1 MSRYLILG
9 LLALLALVVGAAC
22 TESPTPTP
30 TQEPVALEEPAP
42 APTDEAMAME
52 EPTLTPTDE
61 VMVME
66 EPVSTPTDEA
76 MVMEEPNSTPTH
88 EAMVMEEPTSTAIP
102 TLTRPLAEGELVS
115 DIADFVLQD
124 LTIEVGA
131 TVTWTNRDV
140 SPHTYTSGQ
149 PDGIT
154 GIWNSDPLATGRSF
168 SFTFNQTG
176 TFLYFCTIHPSI
188 MQASVTVVESLP
200 GGPIVATPE
209 PTPRPTSTPTPE
221 TIGEKPTV
229 QEVAIIENYAAT
241 RFFPRWIVVLKD
253 IPVRLYL
260 TRLHREH
267 VNKFTIEPFYSSSE
281 VILPGE
287 IGVIEF
293 LPNQVG
299 EFKISNVGHG
309 FDATL
314 VVVETVE
321 EAKKKIAE
329 REIQMYALIHN
340 VDDSK
345 IFPDR
350 LVVQEGI
357 PTTIHNISLVAEH
370 RVSIEPFYSS
380 EDFNVKPREISRFVF
395 TPDQTGEF
403 TIRHEIHGITGEF
416 IVEEK

>member
-1 MSRYLILG
+1 MSRYIISG
-9 LLALLALVVGAAC
+9 LLALLAAVGGAAC
-22 TESPTPTP
+22 TQSPTPTP
-30 TQEPVALEEPAP
+30 IQEVVAIEEA
-42 APTDEAMAME
+42 T
-52 EPTLTPTDE
+52 
-61 VMVME
+61 
-66 EPVSTPTDEA
+66 STPTDEA
-76 MVMEEPNSTPTH
+76 MVMEELTPTPTDGAMVMEEPTSTPTH
-88 EAMVMEEPTSTAIP
+88 EAMVMEEEPTSTAMP

-124 LTIEVGA
+124 LTIEVDT
-131 TVTWTNRDV
+131 TVIWTNLDV
-140 SPHTYTSGQ
+140 SPHTSTSGQ

-154 GIWNSDPLATGRSF
+154 GVWNSELLTTDSSF

-176 TFLYFCTIHPSI
+176 TFLYFCAIHPSF

-200 GGPIVATPE
+200 G
-209 PTPRPTSTPTPE
+209 
-221 TIGEKPTV
+221 
-229 QEVAIIENYAAT
+229 
-241 RFFPRWIVVLKD
+241 
-253 IPVRLYL
+253 
-260 TRLHREH
+260 
-267 VNKFTIEPFYSSSE
+267 
-281 VILPGE
+281 E

-293 LPNQVG
+293 LPDKAGN
-299 EFKISNVGHG
+299 FLISNVGHG

-340 VDDSK
+340 VGDSK
-345 IFPDR
+345 MFPDR
-350 LVVQEGI
+350 LIVQEGI

-403 TIRHEIHGITGEF
+403 TIRHEVHGITGEF
-416 IVEEK
+416 IVEEN

>member
-1 MSRYLILG
+1 MSRYIISG
-9 LLALLALVVGAAC
+9 LLALLAAVGGAAC
-22 TESPTPTP
+22 TQSPTPTP
-30 TQEPVALEEPAP
+30 IQEVVAIEEA
-42 APTDEAMAME
+42 T
-52 EPTLTPTDE
+52 
-61 VMVME
+61 
-66 EPVSTPTDEA
+66 STPTDEA
-76 MVMEEPNSTPTH
+76 MVMEELTPTPTDEAMVLEEPTSTPTH
-88 EAMVMEEPTSTAIP
+88 EAMVMEEEPTSTAMP

-124 LTIEVGA
+124 LTIEVDT
-131 TVTWTNRDV
+131 TVIWTNLDV
-140 SPHTYTSGQ
+140 SPHTSTSGQ

-154 GIWNSDPLATGRSF
+154 GVWNSELLTTDSSF

-176 TFLYFCTIHPSI
+176 TFLYFCAIHPSF

-200 GGPIVATPE
+200 GGPIVSTPE
-209 PTPRPTSTPTPE
+209 PTPKPTSTPTPE
-221 TIGEKPTV
+221 TIGEKPIV

-267 VNKFTIEPFYSSSE
+267 VNKFTIQPFYSSSE

-293 LPNQVG
+293 LPDKAGN
-299 EFKISNVGHG
+299 FLISNVGHG

-340 VDDSK
+340 VGDSK
-345 IFPDR
+345 MFPDR
-350 LVVQEGI
+350 LIVQEGI

-403 TIRHEIHGITGEF
+403 TIRHEVHGITGEF
-416 IVEEK
+416 IVEEN